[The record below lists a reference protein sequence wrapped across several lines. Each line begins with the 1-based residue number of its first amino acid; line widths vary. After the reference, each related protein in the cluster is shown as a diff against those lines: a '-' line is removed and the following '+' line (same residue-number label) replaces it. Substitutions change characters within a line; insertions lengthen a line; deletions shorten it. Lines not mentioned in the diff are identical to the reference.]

1 MKSLTEI
8 GPEPEDQKLVV
19 ITGPGGFIGGN
30 LAKYFCETGFTR
42 IRAVD
47 KKELDQWM
55 VGVCMPGV
63 ENLCLDC
70 STELSLL
77 ASSAAERRVCLG
89 RSRPCEVSG

>member
-47 KKELDQWM
+47 KKALDQWM
-55 VGVCMPGV
+55 VGVHARSR
-63 ENLCLDC
+63 E
-70 STELSLL
+70 SLL
-77 ASSAAERRVCLG
+77 GLQHRRSL
-89 RSRPCEVSG
+89 